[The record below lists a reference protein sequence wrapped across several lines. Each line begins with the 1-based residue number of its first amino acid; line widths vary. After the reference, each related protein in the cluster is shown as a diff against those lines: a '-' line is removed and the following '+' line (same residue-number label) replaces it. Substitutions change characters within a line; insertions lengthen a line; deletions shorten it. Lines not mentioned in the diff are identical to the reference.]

1 MNELGDIATLL
12 RIMARLRDPQGGCP
26 WDLEQDFA
34 SVAPYTVEEAYEVAD
49 AIWDREVV
57 SEMYSTSG
65 DYDLMAKVYIPED
78 LDVGHY
84 LSSRLFDIPGISR
97 TLTTMTFKAF

>member
-1 MNELGDIATLL
+1 
-12 RIMARLRDPQGGCP
+12 MALVFVQFRCTPGTTY
-26 WDLEQDFA
+26 A
-34 SVAPYTVEEAYEVAD
+34 VAD

-65 DYDLMAKVYIPED
+65 DYDLIAKVSIPD
-78 LDVGHY
+78 DQDVGHY
-84 LSSRLFDIPGISR
+84 LSSKLFDIPGIQR